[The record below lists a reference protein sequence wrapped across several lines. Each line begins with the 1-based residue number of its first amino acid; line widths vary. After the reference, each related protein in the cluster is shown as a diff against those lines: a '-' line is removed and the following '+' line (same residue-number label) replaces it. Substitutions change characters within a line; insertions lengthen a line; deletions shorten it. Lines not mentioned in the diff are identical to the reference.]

1 VNGACK
7 RVWALAAA
15 LSCGSCAAPLMKLPP
30 GPGTTS
36 VDASEALREA
46 TNACRDISTITA
58 EISVNGSVGGRS
70 LRARLHAGLTAPSS
84 ARLEAVAPFGQP
96 VFILVT
102 RNDETTL
109 LLPRD
114 RRVLEHGRA
123 AEVLDAVAGVP
134 IDATDLRLALTGC
147 PAQARAQDAKQLDE
161 DWRIMPDGDG
171 SLYLHRDA
179 RTAPWRLVAAE
190 HRPAGAP
197 AWRAE
202 YRDFQQGPPAAG
214 LPKSVRLTSLDGK
227 RFDLRLGLSQVELNP
242 SLGADAFAVQIPP
255 GTRPIDYEELRQS
268 GPLASPS
275 GGK

>member
-1 VNGACK
+1 MKLPAGPGAPS
-7 RVWALAAA
+7 VDAAAA
-15 LSCGSCAAPLMKLPP
+15 L
-30 GPGTTS
+30 
-36 VDASEALREA
+36 RQA
-46 TNACRDISTITA
+46 TNACRDVTTITA
-58 EISVNGSVGGRS
+58 ELSVSGSVGGRR
-70 LRARLHAGLTAPSS
+70 LRARLLAGLTAPSS

-96 VFILVT
+96 VFIIVA
-102 RNDETTL
+102 RNDDATL

-134 IDATDLRLALTGC
+134 IDAADLRLALTGC
-147 PAQARAQDAKQLDE
+147 PAQARPQEAKQVDE

-202 YRDFQQGPPAAG
+202 YRDFQKTPPTAG
-214 LPKSVRLTSLDGK
+214 LPKSVRLTSIDGK
-227 RFDLRLGLSQVELNP
+227 RFDLRLDLSQVEVNP
-242 SLGADAFAVQIPP
+242 SLGGDAYTVPIPP
-255 GTRPIDYEELRQS
+255 GTRPIDYDELRQS
-268 GPLASPS
+268 GPLASPN